1 MTHHRSWPSIKALQ
15 DIVAAIHDVQQG
27 HKAHLQQIE
36 DQSQRT
42 LEAIEHLIQ
51 VFVSSR
57 VEKLAEREVALS
69 MTGSQEGNGVSLMMD
84 YDEELSDVGI

>member
-1 MTHHRSWPSIKALQ
+1 MAVIR
-15 DIVAAIHDVQQG
+15 DVQQG
-27 HKAHLQQIE
+27 HEACLQQIE
-36 DQSQRT
+36 DRSQHT
-42 LEAIEHLIQ
+42 LEAIEHLVQ
-51 VFVSSR
+51 VFISSG